1 MAGYDMFGSADAMMQ
16 MERERMLAAQ
26 ALAGGGGGAAGAA
39 MGAPTGM
46 NPAGGSN
53 LVNQQIAAAQ
63 QQQQPGMSPQQ
74 IQALRQGM
82 SLMGNMRSSPQQAP
96 AMPAANFAGTASG
109 QVPGMPMGNIMQA
122 MQALYG
128 GRGGIG

>member
-1 MAGYDMFGSADAMMQ
+1 MSYEMFGSADALMQ
-16 MERERMLAAQ
+16 MERERQLAAQ

-63 QQQQPGMSPQQ
+63 QQQQPGMMDPRRLEQ
-74 IQALRQGM
+74 LRQGM